1 VSGVRLLEPAGAAR
15 LALAAIGDVGVIGSA
30 RIRAERDG
38 YDAVF
43 AAAAPALRAADLGFA
58 NLELPVGEPG
68 WVRAGRSPEFWHDA
82 AVLPALARAGVRV
95 LALANNHI
103 MDCGPRGLERT
114 LGACESAG
122 LACAGAG
129 LRLEAARRPAELL
142 IGSQRVVVLAYAAPS
157 RESARAGTPGPAPLE
172 AALLR
177 EDLARWRARADVL
190 AVSVHWGSMYVDCP
204 PPRVLELAEVLEQGG
219 VDVVLGHHPHVLQGW
234 RRVGGCLTLFSLG
247 DAVFDARAGDF
258 EARTAATTRLESGVF
273 TVRVAD
279 APGLDVAPLLLDRDG
294 WPQTPQPEQARQ
306 QVERLA
312 GLAAG
317 LADARGRF
325 AREGAPRLLDY
336 ELESLGHYVRQGRW
350 DRVARLLGS
359 VRPRHLPLLWQAL
372 KARRGQGGS

>member
-1 VSGVRLLEPAGAAR
+1 MSGVRLLEPVGPSR
-15 LALAAIGDVGVIGSA
+15 LTLAAIGDVGVIGSA
-30 RIRAERDG
+30 RNRATQEG

-58 NLELPVGEPG
+58 NLELPVGETG
-68 WVRAGRSPEFWHDA
+68 WVRADRSPEFWQEA

-95 LALANNHI
+95 VALANNHI

-114 LGACESAG
+114 LAACASAG

-129 LRLEAARRPAELL
+129 PHLEAARRPAELL
-142 IGSQRVVVLAYAAPS
+142 VASQRVAMLAYAAPS
-157 RESARAGTPGPAPLE
+157 RESARAGTPGPAPLD

-190 AVSVHWGSMYVDCP
+190 VVSVHWGSMYVDCP
-204 PPRVLELAEVLEQGG
+204 PPRVLELAETLERGG
-219 VDVVLGHHPHVLQGW
+219 ADVVLGHHPHVLQGW
-234 RRVGGCLTLFSLG
+234 RRTGRCLTLFSLG

-258 EARTAATTRLESGVF
+258 EARTAAAARLESGVF
-273 TVRVAD
+273 TVRVAE
-279 APGLDVAPLLLDRDG
+279 APGLEVVPLLLDRDG
-294 WPQTPQPEQARQ
+294 WPHAPEEDRARQ
-306 QVERLA
+306 QVERLV

-317 LADARGRF
+317 LSDARGRF
-325 AREGAPRLLDY
+325 AREGAPRLLGY